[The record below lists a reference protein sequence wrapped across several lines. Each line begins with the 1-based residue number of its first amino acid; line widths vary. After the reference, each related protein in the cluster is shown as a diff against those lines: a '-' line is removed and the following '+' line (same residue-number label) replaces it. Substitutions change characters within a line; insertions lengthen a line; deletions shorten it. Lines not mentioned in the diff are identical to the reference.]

1 MMEAAM
7 SDERTVVRLPGLRQS
22 EARELAENVG
32 TEATIL
38 ADASPPIGGYGDLG
52 TRTVAVIVT
61 RRTLRAVARHLAD
74 RQESRSDTVSLRI
87 EIDDPDGTRHRETL
101 GYRAAPGQSPVD
113 AAETAL
119 RELPGISDALDRSL
133 W

>member
-1 MMEAAM
+1 M

-22 EARELAENVG
+22 EAHDLAENVG
-32 TEATIL
+32 DEATIL

-52 TRTVAVIVT
+52 TRTVAVAVT

-74 RQESRSDTVSLRI
+74 RQDSRSDTVSLRV
-87 EIDDPDGTRHRETL
+87 EIDHADGTRHPETL
-101 GYRAAPGQSPVD
+101 TYRAAAGQSPVD
-113 AAETAL
+113 AAEAAL
-119 RELPGISDALDRSL
+119 RALPGINDALDRSL

>member
-1 MMEAAM
+1 M

-22 EARELAENVG
+22 EAKELAENVG
-32 TEATIL
+32 AEATIV
-38 ADASPPIGGYGDLG
+38 ADASLPVGGYGDLG
-52 TRTVAVIVT
+52 TRTVAVAVT

-74 RQESRSDTVSLRI
+74 RQDSRSETVSLRV
-87 EIDDPDGTRHRETL
+87 EIDDADGARHSETIT
-101 GYRAAPGQSPVD
+101 YRAAPGQSPVE

-119 RELPGISDALDRSL
+119 RALPGIGDALDRSL

>member
-1 MMEAAM
+1 M

-22 EARELAENVG
+22 EAKELAENVG
-32 TEATIL
+32 AEATIV
-38 ADASPPIGGYGDLG
+38 ADASLPIGGYGDLG
-52 TRTVAVIVT
+52 TRTVAVAVT

-74 RQESRSDTVSLRI
+74 RQDSRSQTVSLRV
-87 EIDDPDGTRHRETL
+87 EIDDADGTRHGETL
-101 GYRAAPGQSPVD
+101 TYRAAPGQSPVE

-119 RELPGISDALDRSL
+119 RALPGIGDALDRSL

>member
-1 MMEAAM
+1 M

-22 EARELAENVG
+22 EAQELAENVG
-32 TEATIL
+32 HEATIL

-52 TRTVAVIVT
+52 TRTVAVTVT

-74 RQESRSDTVSLRI
+74 RQDSRSDTVSLRV
-87 EIDDPDGTRHRETL
+87 EIDHVDGTRHTETL
-101 GYRAAPGQSPVD
+101 TYRAAAGQSPVD
-113 AAETAL
+113 AAVAAL
-119 RELPGISDALDRSL
+119 RALPGINDALDRSL